1 MFEIDLLKGRGIP
14 PRRGPETLAV
24 VAVTV
29 MVPIVAAMLVLG
41 VYLSRSVSIATKQ
54 QEIANY
60 EAKIVKLADALKLQ
74 KWFDEEQKTI
84 NGCLSEVSAS
94 IGTHTQW
101 SPVLVTLVENLPS
114 SMVLT
119 KLDVETRSVKKKA
132 PKSNDAKKKA
142 ADISVP
148 VRTLHMSVSGN
159 PNQNHDSDVRDF
171 KDRLR
176 FSELLGPKL
185 EEIRVSQ
192 KTGILE
198 GQDAVSYEIECIFKP
213 GI

>member
-1 MFEIDLLKGRGIP
+1 MFEIDLLKGHGIP
-14 PRRGPETLAV
+14 LRRGPETLAV

-29 MVPIVAAMLVLG
+29 LVPVVAAMLMLG
-41 VYLSRSVSIATKQ
+41 VYLSRSVSISTKQ

-84 NGCLSEVSAS
+84 NGCLSEVASS

-101 SPVLVTLVENLPS
+101 SPVLVTLVENLPN

-119 KLDVETRSVKKKA
+119 KLDVDTRSIKKKA
-132 PKSNDAKKKA
+132 PKTNDSKKA

-148 VRTLHMSVSGN
+148 VRTLHMSISGN
-159 PNQNHDSDVRDF
+159 PNQNHDGAVRDF

-185 EEIRVSQ
+185 EEIKVSQ
-192 KTGILE
+192 ETSVLD
-198 GQDAVSYEIECIFKP
+198 GQNAVSYEIECIFKP
-213 GI
+213 EI

>member
-1 MFEIDLLKGRGIP
+1 MFEIDLLKGQGIP

-24 VAVTV
+24 AAVTV
-29 MVPIVAAMLVLG
+29 MVPVVAAMLMLG
-41 VYLSRSVSIATKQ
+41 VYLSRNVSISTKQ

-84 NGCLSEVSAS
+84 NGCLSEVASS
-94 IGTHTQW
+94 IGSHTQW
-101 SPVLVTLVENLPS
+101 SPVLVTLVENLPN
-114 SMVLT
+114 SMVIT
-119 KLDVETRSVKKKA
+119 KLDIDTRSIKKKA
-132 PKSNDAKKKA
+132 PKSDDSKKA

-159 PNQNHDSDVRDF
+159 PNQNHDSAVRDF

-192 KTGILE
+192 KTGTLE
-198 GQDAVSYEIECIFKP
+198 GQDAVSYEIDCIFKP
-213 GI
+213 EM